1 MLQEWVDD
9 KAFVALIEQW
19 LKAGILDM
27 NGEMIHSKTGSTQR
41 GIVSPILANV
51 YLHHVMDD

>member
-27 NGEMIHSKTGSTQR
+27 NGEMIHSR